1 MRHFG
6 TDGIRALNECFTE
19 NYLQKIAL
27 GIASLDKDMTVTIG
41 RDTRV
46 SGHFIENELIKT
58 LTRYGVNVIRVGMV
72 PSPTLAYLTKILNC
86 KFGIML
92 SASHNP
98 PEYNGI
104 KLFNS
109 SGEKVEEEIELNVES
124 VIDNPV
130 FLEEKEGKVTTF
142 EGNEKYIQYLLGK
155 VKPDLKGIKILL
167 DTANGATSAIAPRL
181 FSLAGAIVTQ
191 INGETD
197 GININKDCG
206 ATATDCIMREMAK
219 GDFDIGFSFDGDG
232 DRVKCAYKG
241 KLYNGDHIMYVH
253 CKVMKEKNTL
263 VDNVMVSTVMS
274 NLGTERACENSG
286 IRLVR
291 ANVGDKHVYRQ
302 MKKHG
307 YNVGGEE
314 SGHCIFSDYMKTGDG
329 MVTALLTACL
339 NQETSLDLLDDIVEY
354 PSVSDKIMCGKESVK
369 KFNESKEIKEY
380 LANIGRDYRTVVRPS
395 GTEPMVRIL
404 VESKDILDAKNKAN
418 EIKEFI
424 KERIL

>member
-1 MRHFG
+1 MKHFG
-6 TDGIRALNECFTE
+6 TDGIRTLNECFTE
-19 NYLQKIAL
+19 SYLQKIAL
-27 GIASLDKDMTVTIG
+27 GIASLEKDITVTIG

-46 SGHFIENELIKT
+46 SGLYIENELTKT
-58 LTRYGVNVIRVGMV
+58 LIKNGVNVISVGMV
-72 PSPTLAYLTKILNC
+72 PSPTLAYLTQTLNC
-86 KFGIML
+86 EYGIML

-109 SGEKVEEEIELNVES
+109 SGEKVSEEIELKVES
-124 VIDNPV
+124 VIDNPIKGY
-130 FLEEKEGKVTTF
+130 EIQGKVTSF
-142 EGNEKYIQYLLGK
+142 DGNENYIQYLLEK
-155 VKPDLKGIKILL
+155 VKPDLKGIKVLL
-167 DTANGATSAIAPRL
+167 DTANGATSTIAPRL
-181 FSLAGAIVTQ
+181 FTLAGAEVTQ
-191 INGETD
+191 IKGETD

-232 DRVKCAYKG
+232 DRVQCVYKG

-253 CKVMKEKNTL
+253 SKVMKKKNTL
-263 VDNVMVSTVMS
+263 VDNVMVTTVMS
-274 NLGTERACENSG
+274 NLGTERACEKSG
-286 IRLVR
+286 IKLVR
-291 ANVGDKHVYRQ
+291 ASVGDKHVYKEMQ
-302 MKKHG
+302 KHG

-314 SGHCIFSDYMKTGDG
+314 SGHVIFSDYMKTGDG

-339 NQETSLDLLDDIVEY
+339 NLEISLDLLDDIVEY

-380 LANIGRDYRTVVRPS
+380 LTSIGRDYRTVVRPS

-404 VESKDILDAKNKAN
+404 VESENLKDAKNKAN